1 MKPESVTNE
10 EWEKSETKMVSMALE
25 ISVLNEKSPS
35 NLWEKLETIYMSKSL
50 TNRLYLK
57 KQLLELKINKQID
70 VRDHI
75 NKFNKCIIQLLSIG
89 IRIDEANQVI
99 ILLASLTKLH
109 ETVVTTLLVGKTIL
123 IVDKM
128 STNKKY

>member
-1 MKPESVTNE
+1 
-10 EWEKSETKMVSMALE
+10 
-25 ISVLNEKSPS
+25 
-35 NLWEKLETIYMSKSL
+35 MSKSL